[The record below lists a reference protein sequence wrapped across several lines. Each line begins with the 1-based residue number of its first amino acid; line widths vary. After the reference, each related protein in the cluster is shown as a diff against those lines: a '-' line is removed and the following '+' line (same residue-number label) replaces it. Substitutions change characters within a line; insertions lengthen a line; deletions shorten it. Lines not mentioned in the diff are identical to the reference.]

1 MCNVKN
7 WCVQPG
13 DMRLMVFESTL
24 AMRSDCTTGEQ
35 CSVPPTFVGQFRSH
49 LLTLKIIVLGSVITA
64 KATQRI
70 VGNLYLSSLVFY
82 LAEGRFG
89 KAALM
94 DITGMIYASVLWC

>member
-1 MCNVKN
+1 
-7 WCVQPG
+7 
-13 DMRLMVFESTL
+13 MRLMVFESTL

-70 VGNLYLSSLVFY
+70 EYLSSLVFY